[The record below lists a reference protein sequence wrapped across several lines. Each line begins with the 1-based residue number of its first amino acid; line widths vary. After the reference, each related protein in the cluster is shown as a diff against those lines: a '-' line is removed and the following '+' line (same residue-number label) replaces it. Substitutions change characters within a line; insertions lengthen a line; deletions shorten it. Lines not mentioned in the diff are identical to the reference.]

1 MALARKNSLVG
12 FLVLLLGEGFSQPFQ
27 ILAGEEYQCL
37 DPLKMRDY
45 HVFVSNMVQVLSE
58 YPKEVFSQD
67 LGNHTL
73 AQSGDVDWVVVT
85 GISLRHLM

>member
-1 MALARKNSLVG
+1 M
-12 FLVLLLGEGFSQPFQ
+12 
-27 ILAGEEYQCL
+27 